1 MNDPLTGEIVTYWRA
16 IVGTLDQRG
25 LLRERPRRGG
35 AVLPECDAYLFT
47 DRVIY
52 ALDLQRLAG
61 ISRERWLERNLW
73 AQWRAALQGRRV
85 FVSDGGGLA
94 ICVARQ
100 PGEQVKRLPKVIP
113 LTIGQLADKPYRVT
127 LGYSKRGPVILDLAG
142 EHRAVLIGGT
152 SGSGKTNLMQSIILQ
167 LAAKHTPAELR
178 VAIVDCKQVDFGA
191 DYEQLPHL
199 FAPIAHDL
207 GEAAELIERVEAER
221 LRRQSV
227 MAAAGVAD
235 WRKCEGLGLLLLV
248 VDEAADHAKTPAMTT
263 LVDVA
268 RKGRAMGVSLVLG
281 TQSPSSKVIDPQ
293 IRANLPTGIA
303 FQTRTDIESRVIL
316 GKRGAEA
323 LNRPGLALAFLGG
336 RWERIQTLRVG
347 QNTAADFITDR
358 VTVKRP
364 TLRAVE
370 AALVSYAVVHLDGAF
385 IVNRL
390 YDHHKGLISKRAL
403 TTLAQKWEQRG
414 WLTTPATRS
423 EPRKVTPELLA
434 LVGPAQDVGSGG
446 TVTRV
451 ASDDTTAQ
459 AVTRDAA
466 GGDTGGDT
474 PELPP
479 FLMTRWDK
487 GGEAIERCAACLP

>member
-1 MNDPLTGEIVTYWRA
+1 MNDPMTGEIVTYWRA

-61 ISRERWLERNLW
+61 ISREEWLRRELW
-73 AQWRAALQGRRV
+73 AQWKAALQGRRV

-113 LTIGQLADKPYRVT
+113 LALDHMADKPYNVT

-142 EHRAVLIGGT
+142 GHRAILIGGT
-152 SGSGKTNLMQSIILQ
+152 SGSGKTNLMQSVILQ
-167 LAAKHTPAELR
+167 LAAKHDPAEMR

-191 DYEQLPHL
+191 DYERLPHL

-207 GEAAELIERVEAER
+207 EGAARLIESVEAER
-221 LRRQSV
+221 LRRQAV

-235 WRKCEGLGLLLLV
+235 WRKCDGLGLLLLV
-248 VDEAADHAKTPAMTT
+248 VDEAADHAKTPTMTT

-316 GKRGAEA
+316 GKSGAEK
-323 LNRPGLALAFLGG
+323 LNRPGLALAFIGG
-336 RWERIQTLRVG
+336 RWETVQTLRVG
-347 QNTAADFITDR
+347 PNAAGDFITER
-358 VTVKRP
+358 VAVRRP
-364 TLRAVE
+364 TLDAVE
-370 AALVSYAVVHLDGAF
+370 AALVRYAVEALDGA
-385 IVNRL
+385 
-390 YDHHKGLISKRAL
+390 
-403 TTLAQKWEQRG
+403 
-414 WLTTPATRS
+414 
-423 EPRKVTPELLA
+423 
-434 LVGPAQDVGSGG
+434 
-446 TVTRV
+446 
-451 ASDDTTAQ
+451 
-459 AVTRDAA
+459 
-466 GGDTGGDT
+466 
-474 PELPP
+474 
-479 FLMTRWDK
+479 
-487 GGEAIERCAACLP
+487 